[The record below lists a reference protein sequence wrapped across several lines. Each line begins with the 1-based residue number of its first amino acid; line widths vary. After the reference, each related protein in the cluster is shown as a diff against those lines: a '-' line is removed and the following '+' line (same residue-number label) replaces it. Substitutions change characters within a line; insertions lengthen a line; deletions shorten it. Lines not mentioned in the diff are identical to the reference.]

1 MEETRSEERG
11 RMRKSQGLLLVLL
24 LLVLA
29 GIFLLTSARKE
40 KEPAESRQEEA
51 EEEEKGYGLSVSEEE
66 VQEAQK
72 DCREKMN
79 LVEDL
84 YQSAEKGTAQNAVI
98 SRRRPKI

>member
-1 MEETRSEERG
+1 MKNRG

-51 EEEEKGYGLSVSEEE
+51 E
-66 VQEAQK
+66 
-72 DCREKMN
+72 
-79 LVEDL
+79 
-84 YQSAEKGTAQNAVI
+84 
-98 SRRRPKI
+98 